1 MSFFLIQNSFLE
13 WAYFIDNSYFS
24 FFPTPIILNDSRI
37 GLGSR
42 SFLYFEVSFFV
53 EGALSAWHSAS
64 SFIWKTG
71 SLVKRRDFCD
81 WEEAGC
87 VGPDWFLSLGKHVS
101 CLDPHAV
108 RYQGPHS
115 RAGVCSDPFCLCPC
129 GQVSFIVVFIIRK
142 PTYPPSLQSV
152 IKMIFWSPSAFGS
165 ELRWGRAA
173 IFIVPQWIPLNDN
186 YCLFGTLLQKI
197 IF

>member
-13 WAYFIDNSYFS
+13 WAYLIDNSYFS

-53 EGALSAWHSAS
+53 DGALSAWHSAS

-71 SLVKRRDFCD
+71 SLVKRRDFHD

-87 VGPDWFLSLGKHVS
+87 AGPDWFLSLGKHVS

-108 RYQGPHS
+108 CYQGPHS
-115 RAGVCSDPFCLCPC
+115 SAGVCSDPFCLCPC

-142 PTYPPSLQSV
+142 PTYPP
-152 IKMIFWSPSAFGS
+152 IKATFSTISNKDDILEPICFWFRTQVGKSSN
-165 ELRWGRAA
+165 
-173 IFIVPQWIPLNDN
+173 I
-186 YCLFGTLLQKI
+186 YCATVNPIKW
-197 IF
+197 